1 MKILKYALLALAGI
15 VALVVIAVIILI
27 ATFDPNKYKPELA
40 AAVKDKTGRT
50 LAIEGNLGLTI
61 FPSIGVTVGKTSLSE
76 PHSSRIFAR
85 FEEAKMSL
93 ALVPLF
99 SRQVVVDRVTLS
111 GINAD
116 LIKHKDGT
124 TNFDDLLGAPGGG
137 GAARP
142 QPKPGPQ
149 REAVHLDIAGIDIR
163 SSAVSWR
170 DDSSGG
176 RLKAT
181 IAELR
186 TGRITSGV
194 PGKLSLAAKIEG
206 TQPRIK
212 LQIKLSSG
220 YRLDF
225 EKQKFALS
233 GIDLK
238 LLDDSAGANVAGTSL
253 KGGIEID
260 LAPQSIQFDLAL
272 DRLNVDQVLG
282 SEKGKAPAGKP
293 GAGAPAGGAEEP
305 IDLSALKGLNL
316 KGSLKIGEFVASNV
330 KLEKL
335 NVGVQAALG
344 KVEVNPLAASLYQG
358 SLAGSASVNANTQ
371 RFSLKGQLDGVAIGP
386 LLRDALNNDLLEGR
400 GNVALDVQTG
410 GNTVTALKKALA
422 GSAKLTL
429 RDGALKGINLEETIR
444 KARALARSKPAA
456 EQTAEQK
463 AERTERTDLTEL
475 GASFLIKN
483 GVAHNDDLSAKS
495 PLLRLAGS
503 GDVDIGAG
511 TIDYLAKVS
520 VVGSSGG
527 QGGREAADLRGVTVP
542 VKITGTLDAPRFR
555 ADLRAAAGDAA
566 REKLDEKKEQV
577 KEQIKEKAKER
588 AKDRLKDL
596 LRR

>member
-50 LAIEGNLGLTI
+50 LAIEGNLALTI
-61 FPSIGVTVGKTSLSE
+61 FPSIGIAAGKTSLSE
-76 PHSSRIFAR
+76 PNGTRIFAR
-85 FEEAKMSL
+85 FDEARVSL
-93 ALVPLF
+93 ALIPLF

-111 GINAD
+111 GLNAD
-116 LIKHKDGT
+116 LIKQRDGT
-124 TNFDDLLGAPGGG
+124 TNFDDLLGASGGG
-137 GAARP
+137 RAARP
-142 QPKPGPQ
+142 QPKSMPDTQ
-149 REAVHLDIAGIDIR
+149 REAVHLDVAGIDIR

-181 IAELR
+181 IAEFR
-186 TGRITSGV
+186 TGRIASGV
-194 PGKLSLAAKIEG
+194 PGKLSLAAKVEG
-206 TQPRIK
+206 TKPRIK
-212 LQIKLSSG
+212 LAIKLSSG

-238 LLDDSAGANVAGTSL
+238 LSDESAGASVAGTSL

-272 DRLNVDQVLG
+272 DRLNVDPFLG
-282 SEKGKAPAGKP
+282 AEKGKAPAG
-293 GAGAPAGGAEEP
+293 AGAPAGGTEEP

-316 KGSLKIGEFVASNV
+316 KGTLKIGEFVASNV

-344 KVEVNPLAASLYQG
+344 KVDINPLAASLYQG
-358 SLAGSASVNANTQ
+358 NLAGSASVNANNQ
-371 RFSLKGQLDGVAIGP
+371 RFSLKSRLEGVAIGP

-410 GNTVTALKKALA
+410 GNTVSALKKALA
-422 GSAKLTL
+422 GSARLTL

-444 KARALARSKPAA
+444 KARALARSKP
-456 EQTAEQK
+456 EAEQK

-503 GDVDIGAG
+503 GDVNIGAG

-520 VVGSSGG
+520 IVGSSGG

-577 KEQIKEKAKER
+577 KEKAKER

>member
-1 MKILKYALLALAGI
+1 M
-15 VALVVIAVIILI
+15 
-27 ATFDPNKYKPELA
+27 
-40 AAVKDKTGRT
+40 R
-50 LAIEGNLGLTI
+50 
-61 FPSIGVTVGKTSLSE
+61 
-76 PHSSRIFAR
+76 
-85 FEEAKMSL
+85 
-93 ALVPLF
+93 
-99 SRQVVVDRVTLS
+99 
-111 GINAD
+111 
-116 LIKHKDGT
+116 
-124 TNFDDLLGAPGGG
+124 
-137 GAARP
+137 
-142 QPKPGPQ
+142 
-149 REAVHLDIAGIDIR
+149 LDIAGIDIR
-163 SSAVSWR
+163 SSTVSWR

-181 IAELR
+181 IAEFR
-186 TGRITSGV
+186 TGRIASGV

-212 LQIKLSSG
+212 LAIELSSG

-233 GIDLK
+233 GIDLQ
-238 LLDDSAGANVAGTSL
+238 LSDESAGANVAGTSL

-260 LAPQSIQFDLAL
+260 LAPQSIRFDLAL

-282 SEKGKAPAGKP
+282 AEKGKASAGSK
-293 GAGAPAGGAEEP
+293 AGAGAEEP
-305 IDLSALKGLNL
+305 IDLSALKGLDL

-335 NVGVQAALG
+335 DVGVQAALG

-358 SLAGSASVNANTQ
+358 SLAGSASVNAHTQ

-400 GNVALDVQTG
+400 GNLALDVQTG
-410 GNTVTALKKALA
+410 GSTVSALKKALA
-422 GSAKLTL
+422 GNAKLTL
-429 RDGALKGINLEETIR
+429 RDGALKGINLEEMIR

-527 QGGREAADLRGVTVP
+527 QGGKEAADLRGVTVP
-542 VKITGTLDAPRFR
+542 VKITGTLEAPRFR

-577 KEQIKEKAKER
+577 KEQVKEKAKER